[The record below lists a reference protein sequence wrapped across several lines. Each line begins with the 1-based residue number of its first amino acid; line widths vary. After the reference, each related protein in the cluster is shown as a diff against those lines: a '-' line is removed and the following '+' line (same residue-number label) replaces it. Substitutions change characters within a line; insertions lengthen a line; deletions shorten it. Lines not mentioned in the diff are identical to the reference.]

1 MGTEVDRNSE
11 SVKNHR
17 DDDFQKLE
25 QDYRRLQEKTQELIS
40 ERTHIESELRN
51 IKKQA
56 GRLEEEV
63 RHLRAPPL
71 IVGTLQDVLDP
82 ERAIVRSSNGT
93 VFQVS
98 LNQRIEPELL
108 KPGTRVALNQDTL
121 SLVEVLHD
129 AWDPIVS
136 GSEMVEKPD
145 ITYDM
150 VARLDD
156 EILSVREAI
165 ELPLTKPQLFTK
177 VGINLL
183 IKQKSFTSGST

>member
-1 MGTEVDRNSE
+1 MGSEVERNSD

-17 DDDFQKLE
+17 EDEFQKLE
-25 QDYRRLQEKTQELIS
+25 QDYRQLQEQTQELIS

-93 VFQVS
+93 VANS
-98 LNQRIEPELL
+98 RI
-108 KPGTRVALNQDTL
+108 RRDSNI
-121 SLVEVLHD
+121 S
-129 AWDPIVS
+129 
-136 GSEMVEKPD
+136 
-145 ITYDM
+145 
-150 VARLDD
+150 
-156 EILSVREAI
+156 
-165 ELPLTKPQLFTK
+165 TKS
-177 VGINLL
+177 
-183 IKQKSFTSGST
+183 KST